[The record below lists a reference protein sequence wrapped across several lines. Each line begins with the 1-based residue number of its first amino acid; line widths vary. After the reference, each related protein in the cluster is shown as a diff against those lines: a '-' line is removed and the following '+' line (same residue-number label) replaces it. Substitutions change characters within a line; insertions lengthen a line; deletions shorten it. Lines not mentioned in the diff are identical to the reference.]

1 LTQRLAPTRSPRRNP
16 IPRRFGR
23 LLTALLVVGSL
34 VPFVPAQV
42 GGAATGAIPFSDMAG
57 HWARPE
63 VEALWARG
71 ALPAVPGEGG
81 LSPAF
86 RPDDRVTRGEFV
98 TILVRALGYGAE
110 AAGLTE
116 VLPPFGDV
124 VPSGLAG
131 FVNAGVENDLVRGY
145 PDGTFRPDRPI
156 TRAEISA
163 LLVRVLK
170 LEPGL
175 PGPGGL
181 PFPDRGDVP
190 GWAAGYIRVA
200 FERGMIRG
208 YPDGNFRPG
217 AGTTRAETACLVYR
231 AVRSGGQLFDVVGVV
246 RGLSST
252 GEVLAV
258 DLWPAGASE
267 TTLDASGTLVFADLD
282 RLAPNGPGPTVF
294 LRVPPEAIV
303 YRNGSPA
310 GRGDVQPLDEV
321 SVILDATGGVSYVQA
336 LLWDGVGT
344 LVSAGPGGG
353 SLTVRPLA
361 GASGEGAS
369 GGGASGPGDAP
380 ARTLT
385 VLGWAPVFR
394 DGRELAATALEA
406 GLEVYFLLDSATGAV
421 RALSLSP
428 GASKGGDRV
437 GPAGSGGG
445 ATLAEVEDPAATAS
459 SLLTPV
465 QAMALNSRVVGTTAL
480 AASTGSD
487 GSGVLIAII
496 DTGVDVTH
504 PDLTMT
510 TSLERKVV
518 DWQDFSG
525 EGDVST
531 TRISAPVKGV
541 INTDLGPVQ
550 VSGLVSRSGFFHSGF
565 LREQDLDSGSPLG
578 QDLDRNGSNTDSF
591 LVVLTDRRLAGVY
604 DTVYVDTDRDLDLQ
618 DEAALRLYR
627 DTGLVSWF
635 GEQSSGQNER
645 CSFVVA
651 DLRSDGNQVTLGFDG
666 NGHGTSVASIASG
679 YGAYR
684 GGPDGLAP
692 GAQIL
697 AIKVLGSSGDGR
709 WVDIIRAVAYAA
721 QRGAKIIALSV
732 ANLSG
737 GDDLSEEAADIA
749 RIAEQ
754 YGALVIVAAG
764 NGGPG
769 LGTARGPGG
778 GSNLLSVGAGVSEAM
793 WWSYYGYKVPG
804 ETVWPFSSVGPRPGG
819 APAPDLVAPGLAIAA
834 ASYWLEPPGYAQSEG
849 TSLAVPHV
857 VGAAALL
864 WQAATEAGRPVTAP
878 GVREALLGSA
888 RPLPGYAPVEQ
899 GYGAIDAA
907 AAWRRLTA
915 AAGVATST
923 GGDAPPL
930 KVTPA
935 GYYARGAAVARILF
949 GAARSTGGPG
959 GTPGKAETSLW
970 LDLVSDSPWLVAEK
984 KRLALPAEQPR
995 QVGLTVNPGREEG
1008 LYSGRVTG
1016 QAASG
1021 PWLDLPVTV
1030 VVPAEMDAA
1039 SHWGFTDQG
1048 TLGPAR
1054 LARHYFRVPPG
1065 VVGLEYSVGVP
1076 AGTGGRTFDG
1086 RVNVYLYGPDG
1097 RLAASTGYVGE
1108 GAEDVSGYIAGR
1120 ILEPAPGVWEAVV
1133 YSSAALSAFDL
1144 ARSEYW
1150 FEAALQGL
1158 VYDLPGTAWETTVF
1172 ARETANAPLV
1182 ASTAAVITRAWRA
1195 LEPSRQQVWGV
1206 GWPPAPGASGPGGT
1220 TGTGRLPAKLSASL
1234 AWTNVQSGFEGL
1246 VQGYGLWGQASGGPW
1261 AVSRP
1266 EEGALAPGGTLTR
1279 ALPRLDGTT
1288 GLLRVVLRRVD
1299 GGGVPATEGPGAPVT
1314 DEIDLDLYLYRRD
1327 GPAWRQYAASA
1338 AAGISDEVIETANP
1352 PAGDYV
1358 VYVEAGPDGAGTALF
1373 TLQVEWL
1380 ASGGQV
1386 GPDGLARAFGSG
1398 EAGSLPVT
1406 VSVPSSAGPHR
1417 GALRVVDRAGNRNS
1431 TVSILALTTRRG
1443 GGPLQLTLAPGL
1455 VRAGRNRLTFQVRDQ
1470 SGGAVGDFTLDLD
1483 GRVHSAVGGAITVF
1497 VDVAPE
1503 ARSLRLVARVSLPDG
1518 TGQAWVF
1525 QLPVPAGGPT
1535 ETVFDGSGRPEWL
1548 EREGF
1553 RPVGLAD
1560 ARDRLAQVLWGGD

>member
-1 LTQRLAPTRSPRRNP
+1 LTQRLASTRSPKRSP

-42 GGAATGAIPFSDMAG
+42 GGAATGAIPFSDLAG

-63 VEALWARG
+63 VEALWAQG
-71 ALPAVPGEGG
+71 ALPAVPAEEG

-86 RPDDRVTRGEFV
+86 RPDDRMTRGEFV

-110 AAGLTE
+110 AADLAE
-116 VLPPFGDV
+116 VVPPFSDV
-124 VPSGLAG
+124 VPSDLAG
-131 FVNAGVENDLVRGY
+131 FVNAGAENDLVRGY
-145 PDGTFRPDRPI
+145 PDGTFHPDRPI

-181 PFPDRGDVP
+181 PFPDRGNVP

-200 FERGMIRG
+200 FERGIIRG
-208 YPDGNFRPG
+208 YPDGTFRPG
-217 AGTTRAETACLVYR
+217 SGTTRAETACLVFR

-252 GEVLAV
+252 GDVMAV

-282 RLAPNGPGPTVF
+282 RLATAGPGPTVF
-294 LRVPPEAIV
+294 LRVPPEAII
-303 YRNGSPA
+303 YRDGAPA

-321 SVILDATGGVSYVQA
+321 SVILDATGGVSYVQT

-344 LVSAGPGGG
+344 LVSVGPGGE

-361 GASGEGAS
+361 GASGAGAS
-369 GGGASGPGDAP
+369 P

-385 VLGWAPVFR
+385 ILSWAPIFR
-394 DGRELAATALEA
+394 DGREVAATALPA

-421 RALSLSP
+421 RALSVSS
-428 GASKGGDRV
+428 GAPEGADGV

-459 SLLTPV
+459 SLLTPI
-465 QAMALNSRVVGTTAL
+465 QAMALNSQVVGATAL
-480 AASTGSD
+480 AMSTGAD
-487 GSGVLIAII
+487 GSGILIAII

-510 TSLERKVV
+510 SSLERKVV

-531 TRISAPVKGV
+531 TRLSAPLKGV

-550 VSGLVSRSGFFHSGF
+550 VGGLVSRSGFFHSGF
-565 LREQDLDSGSPLG
+565 LNEQDLDSGSPLG
-578 QDLDRNGSNTDSF
+578 QDLDRNGSNTDAF

-604 DTVYVDTDRDLDLQ
+604 DTAYVDTDRDLDLQ

-635 GEQSSGQNER
+635 GEHSAGRNER
-645 CSFVVA
+645 CSFVVT

-666 NGHGTSVASIASG
+666 NGHGTNVAAIASG
-679 YGAYR
+679 YGSYR

-692 GAQIL
+692 GAQVL
-697 AIKVLGSSGDGR
+697 AIKALGSSGDGR
-709 WVDIIRAVAYAA
+709 WVDIIRAVTYAA

-737 GDDLSEEAADIA
+737 EDDLSEEAADIA

-754 YGALVIVAAG
+754 YGALVIMAAG
-764 NGGPG
+764 NDGPG
-769 LGTARGPGG
+769 LGTARDPGG
-778 GSNLLSVGAGVSEAM
+778 GPNLLSVGAGVSEAM
-793 WWSYYGYKVPG
+793 WRSYYGYEVPG

-819 APAPDLVAPGLAIAA
+819 APTPDLVAPGLAISA
-834 ASYWLEPPGYAQSEG
+834 ASFWLEPPGYAQSEG

-864 WQAATEAGRPVTAP
+864 WQAATEAGLPVTAP
-878 GVREALLGSA
+878 GVRDALLGSA

-899 GYGAIDAA
+899 GHGALDAV

-915 AAGVATST
+915 AAEAAAAN
-923 GGDAPPL
+923 GGEALPL
-930 KVTPA
+930 KVTPT
-935 GYYARGAAVARILF
+935 GYYARGATAARILF
-949 GAARSTGGPG
+949 AAARRTGGPAG
-959 GTPGKAETSLW
+959 VPGKAEASLW

-984 KRLALPAEQPR
+984 NRLALPAGLSR
-995 QVGLTVNPGREEG
+995 QVGVTVNPGREEG

-1021 PWLDLPVTV
+1021 PGLDLPVTV
-1030 VVPAEMDAA
+1030 VVPAEMDAV

-1048 TLGPAR
+1048 ALGPAR

-1086 RVNVYLYGPDG
+1086 RVKAYLYGPDG
-1097 RLAASTGYVGE
+1097 RLAASTEYVGE
-1108 GAEDVSGYIAGR
+1108 GAEDVSGYIDGR

-1158 VYDLPGTAWETTVF
+1158 VYDLPGTAWEATVF

-1182 ASTAAVITRAWRA
+1182 ASMAAVITRAWRA
-1195 LEPSRQQVWGV
+1195 LDGNGGLGLGRLQVWGA
-1206 GWPPAPGASGPGGT
+1206 GWPPSQGASGSGG

-1234 AWTNVQSGFEGL
+1234 AWTNVQSGFDGL
-1246 VQGYGLWGQASGGPW
+1246 VQGYGLWGQALGGPW
-1261 AVSRP
+1261 AASRP

-1279 ALPRLDGTT
+1279 VLPRLEGTT
-1288 GLLRVVLRRVD
+1288 GLLRLVLRRVD
-1299 GGGVPATEGPGAPVT
+1299 GGGVAATEM
-1314 DEIDLDLYLYRRD
+1314 DLDLYLYRRD
-1327 GPAWRQYAASA
+1327 GSTWRQYAASA
-1338 AAGISDEVIETANP
+1338 AAGISDEVIEITNP

-1358 VYVEAGPDGAGTALF
+1358 VYVEAGPGGAGTASF
-1373 TLQVEWL
+1373 TLQSEWL
-1380 ASGGQV
+1380 AAGGQV
-1386 GPDGLARAFGSG
+1386 GPDGLVRTFGSG

-1406 VSVPSSAGPHR
+1406 VSVPPSAGLHR
-1417 GALRVVDRAGNRNS
+1417 GALRVADRTADPNS
-1431 TVSILALTTRRG
+1431 TVSLLALTVRRG
-1443 GGPLQLTLAPGL
+1443 GGPLQLILAPGL
-1455 VRAGRNRLTFQVRDQ
+1455 VVIGRNRLTFQVRDQ
-1470 SGGAVGDFTLDLD
+1470 SGGAVGDFTLELD
-1483 GRVHSAVGGAITVF
+1483 GRVHAAVGGTITIL
-1497 VDVAPE
+1497 VDVGPE
-1503 ARSLRLVARVSLPDG
+1503 ARSLRLVARVSLPEG
-1518 TGQAWVF
+1518 PGQSWVF
-1525 QLPVPAGGPT
+1525 QLPVPASGATGGAGG
-1535 ETVFDGSGRPEWL
+1535 DGSGRPEWL

-1553 RPVGLAD
+1553 RPAGLAD
-1560 ARDRLAQVLWGGD
+1560 ARSRLAQAVWGGN